1 MNKAHLLG
9 GVSKNDF
16 TESEY
21 AAVSSAAINAF
32 RGDQVLKTN
41 PLIRLFALHKADPGR
56 TQVSLQRAYP
66 ISELVR
72 ADQAWQEAAR
82 NIPQISLPFFRKEVE
97 KTTKGKENISASV
110 LQFLDD
116 KDAKVTFLSPRC
128 PFPADL
134 VRLAQKQW
142 IRNGEDASSVASVS
156 LGEVYDVFFA
166 SENQQTNLTENLLNL
181 TLQRTQSLLIGLG
194 QADHKKEMNDFNL
207 DARFAALTTVS
218 AFAIYLYKLG
228 IKKEDY
234 MKDTFFYVGRFLSLI
249 DTLHLEYCKH
259 VRGGSVPPQLLGN
272 AHLSIA
278 LDNPVSAVDM
288 LSRRIGIYQAW
299 TRKEQDE
306 KVKLARWSVGQLG
319 KVSLLLAENVL
330 PSSTSNAERAQML
343 LGYLSNFEGNERDS
357 K

>member
-1 MNKAHLLG
+1 
-9 GVSKNDF
+9 
-16 TESEY
+16 
-21 AAVSSAAINAF
+21 
-32 RGDQVLKTN
+32 
-41 PLIRLFALHKADPGR
+41 
-56 TQVSLQRAYP
+56 
-66 ISELVR
+66 
-72 ADQAWQEAAR
+72 
-82 NIPQISLPFFRKEVE
+82 
-97 KTTKGKENISASV
+97 
-110 LQFLDD
+110 
-116 KDAKVTFLSPRC
+116 
-128 PFPADL
+128 
-134 VRLAQKQW
+134 
-142 IRNGEDASSVASVS
+142 
-156 LGEVYDVFFA
+156 
-166 SENQQTNLTENLLNL
+166 
-181 TLQRTQSLLIGLG
+181 
-194 QADHKKEMNDFNL
+194 
-207 DARFAALTTVS
+207 
-218 AFAIYLYKLG
+218 
-228 IKKEDY
+228 
-234 MKDTFFYVGRFLSLI
+234 MKDTLFYVGRFLSLI